1 MGKMNKWKM
10 ILGVMLLLVLGAVM
24 GSIATEVYFKRWFLF
39 MGGSPK
45 ARAEFIMKKISKDL
59 KLTQE
64 QNIKIGGIVEQSEHE
79 LQKIKRL
86 ERKRMLDEIKM
97 ELNNDQQRE
106 LESFKKESEK
116 RRQRVEDKDLRLK
129 Y

>member
-1 MGKMNKWKM
+1 VEKMNKGKM
-10 ILGVMLLLVLGAVM
+10 ILGVVLLLVLGAVM
-24 GSIATEVYFKRWFLF
+24 GSIATEVYFTRWFLF

-59 KLTQE
+59 KLTQA
-64 QNIKIGGIVEQSEHE
+64 QNIKIGSIVEQSEHE

-86 ERKRMLDEIKM
+86 ERKRMLEEIKM